1 MIKVNQR
8 LKEEKLRS
16 RLILQI
22 HDELLVEAHKEE
34 VDQVAKIMVEEMQ
47 GAADLSVVLEA
58 EVKEGKNWF
67 EAK

>member
-1 MIKVNQR
+1 M
-8 LKEEKLRS
+8 RS

-34 VDQVAKIMVEEMQ
+34 VNEVAAIMVEEMEK
-47 GAADLSVVLEA
+47 AAKLDIPLVA
-58 EVKEGKNWF
+58 EVKQGNNWY